1 MKRAVLISAA
11 VLALVLASVYMGR
24 TYILLHISGWLTDL
38 RHPVAANQPVAWMQ
52 GPAQATQ
59 DPLQRPP
66 NVVLILFDDL
76 GFNDVSSYGGGM
88 PEVPTPNI
96 DAVAQQ
102 GVRFTRGYAANAIC
116 APSRAALLTGR
127 YATRF
132 GFEFTPLPGNMAR
145 VAPLIYGQ
153 TPRRLPVVTHPQ
165 RSGEVADFDQ
175 LGLPPSEV
183 TLAEIL
189 AERGYH
195 NVHIGKW
202 HLGGTPELRP
212 LNQGFDESLYL
223 ENGLYLPQDHPE
235 VVNSRQDFDPIDRF
249 LWANMRYATSYNGGA
264 WFEPG
269 GYLTDYYTDEAVKVI
284 EANRNRPFFL
294 YLAHWAP
301 HTPLQAT
308 REDYAAL
315 AHISDH
321 RRRVYGAM
329 LRAVDRSVGR
339 VRDAL
344 AANGLADN
352 TLLVVTSD
360 NGAPNYLGL
369 PEVNKPYRGW
379 KLTLFEGGVHVPMLA
394 QWPAHLPAGV
404 DYPHPVT
411 SMDIVP
417 TAAAA
422 AGATMPADRVIDGVN
437 LLPHLRGERDAA
449 PHEALFWRSGSYQM
463 VIADGWKLQVAERP
477 RKTWLFHLDT
487 DPTEQH
493 EVSARFPERVEALR
507 ARLAQHNAGMLEP
520 AWPSLVELP
529 VQIDKT
535 LLDAESADDEY
546 VYWLN

>member
-1 MKRAVLISAA
+1 MKRVVLISAA
-11 VLALVLASVYMGR
+11 VLAVVLGSLYFSR
-24 TYILLHISGWLTDL
+24 TYILLHISGWITDL
-38 RHPVAANQPVAWMQ
+38 RHPVAAHRAVVWDHGPEQAMQ
-52 GPAQATQ
+52 APQ
-59 DPLQRPP
+59 QRPP

-76 GFNDVSSYGGGM
+76 GFNDVSTYGGGM

-96 DAVAQQ
+96 DAIAEH
-102 GVRFTRGYAANAIC
+102 GVRFTQGYSANAIC

-127 YATRF
+127 YPTRF

-153 TPRRLPVVTHPQ
+153 TPRRLPVIAHPD
-165 RSGEVADFDQ
+165 RSGEVADFDE

-183 TLAEIL
+183 TIAEVL
-189 AERGYH
+189 RERGYH

-202 HLGGTPELRP
+202 HLGGTSELRP

-223 ENGLYLPQDHPE
+223 ENGLYLPQDHAD
-235 VVNSRQDFDPIDRF
+235 VVNSKQDFDPIDRF
-249 LWANMRYATSYNGGA
+249 LWANMRYATSYNGGE

-308 REDYAAL
+308 REDYDAL
-315 AHISDH
+315 AHIPDH

-339 VRDAL
+339 ISEAL
-344 AANGLADN
+344 QAQGLADN
-352 TLLVVTSD
+352 TLLIVTSD

-369 PEVNKPYRGW
+369 PDVNQPYRGW
-379 KLTLFEGGVHVPMLA
+379 KLTLFEGGVHVPYVA
-394 QWPAHLPAGV
+394 QWPAGLPAGI

-411 SMDIVP
+411 SMDILP

-422 AGATMPADRVIDGVN
+422 AGAALPTSSKIDGVN
-437 LLPHLRGERDAA
+437 LIPYLRGERNNA

-463 VIADGWKLQVAERP
+463 VIANGWKLQVAQRP
-477 RKTWLFHLDT
+477 DKVWLFHLET

-493 EVSARFPERVEALR
+493 ELSQQHPERVAALQ
-507 ARLAQHNAGMLEP
+507 ALLAQHNDGMVEP
-520 AWPSLVELP
+520 SWPSLVELP
-529 VQIDKT
+529 VLVDKT
-535 LLDAESADDEY
+535 LLDPESEDDEY